1 MLVRAVMSSF
11 VLLSQFFYHLATAL
25 QPSDAS
31 RCLLTRIQ
39 PPSLY
44 QRVSNGQES
53 AQEIFS
59 LLCEDDEMPG
69 GGNIVNILCSEE
81 DENTIHLAFD
91 TGDIVTL
98 VWDGEATKVNH

>member
-1 MLVRAVMSSF
+1 
-11 VLLSQFFYHLATAL
+11 
-25 QPSDAS
+25 
-31 RCLLTRIQ
+31 
-39 PPSLY
+39 
-44 QRVSNGQES
+44 
-53 AQEIFS
+53 
-59 LLCEDDEMPG
+59 MPG